1 MEQSY
6 LTGPAYQYTFV
17 CLIPHKTVCIHQ
29 IAMPNE
35 SENRA
40 GTRPLSPRRHADKH
54 DALIGE
60 KIRARRKRIGFSQ
73 AQLGAAIGLAF
84 QQVRKYECGINRVSA
99 AKLFDIANAL
109 GVDVGYFYD
118 ALVQPVPALGD
129 RPQKGHGALPPERRS
144 PTRPDP
150 EAEDLLALFQDMR
163 SAKHRR
169 QLLELARSF
178 VEAGSLQ
185 EERDARSD

>member
-1 MEQSY
+1 MHS
-6 LTGPAYQYTFV
+6 A
-17 CLIPHKTVCIHQ
+17 

-35 SENRA
+35 SDKRA
-40 GTRPLSPRRHADKH
+40 GARPLSPRRHVGKP

-60 KIRARRKRIGFSQ
+60 RIRAWRERMGSSR
-73 AQLGAAIGLAF
+73 ARLGQAIGLTI
-84 QQVRKYECGINRVSA
+84 QQIQKYESGINRVSA
-99 AKLFDIANAL
+99 AKLFDIADAL
-109 GVDVGYFYD
+109 GVDVGHFYD

-129 RPQKGHGALPPERRS
+129 RPQKAHGALS
-144 PTRPDP
+144 PDKKSLRRPDP

-178 VEAGSLQ
+178 AEAGALQ
-185 EERDARSD
+185 DERDARPD

>member
-1 MEQSY
+1 MEQTY
-6 LTGPAYQYTFV
+6 LTVPTYQYTFV

-35 SENRA
+35 SDKRTGA
-40 GTRPLSPRRHADKH
+40 RPLSARRHADKP

-60 KIRARRKRIGFSQ
+60 RIRAWRERTGYSR
-73 AQLGAAIGLAF
+73 ARLGEAIGLTL
-84 QQVRKYECGINRVSA
+84 QQIQKYESGINRVSA
-99 AKLFDIANAL
+99 SKLFDIADAL
-109 GVDVGYFYD
+109 GVDVGHFYD

-129 RPQKGHGALPPERRS
+129 RHQKAHGALS
-144 PTRPDP
+144 PDKKSLRRPDP
-150 EAEDLLALFQDMR
+150 EAEDLLTLFQDMR
-163 SAKHRR
+163 STKHRR

-185 EERDARSD
+185 EERDARPE

>member
-1 MEQSY
+1 V
-6 LTGPAYQYTFV
+6 GKP
-17 CLIPHKTVCIHQ
+17 
-29 IAMPNE
+29 
-35 SENRA
+35 
-40 GTRPLSPRRHADKH
+40 

-60 KIRARRKRIGFSQ
+60 RIRAWRERMGFSR
-73 AQLGAAIGLAF
+73 ARLGEAIGLTV
-84 QQVRKYECGINRVSA
+84 QQIQKYESGINRVSA
-99 AKLFDIANAL
+99 SKLFDIADAL
-109 GVDVGYFYD
+109 GVDVGHFYD

-129 RPQKGHGALPPERRS
+129 RQHKVPGALPSERRS
-144 PTRPDP
+144 PPRPDP